1 MPLLPKHPK
10 RRKRLALIAL
20 MITGI
25 GSAVALAAIALKEN
39 INLFYGP
46 TQILAGEAP
55 KNHAFRIG
63 GMVEV
68 GSVKRSKDSLEIYFE
83 VTDTVNKVPVV
94 YTGILPDLFREGQGV
109 VAQGKLREDGVFVA
123 DTVLAKHDENY
134 MPPEAAQAINDA
146 QKLQSTLTG
155 N

>member
-10 RRKRLALIAL
+10 RRKRLALVAL

-25 GSAVALAAIALKEN
+25 GSAVALATIALKEN

-63 GMVEV
+63 GMVEM
-68 GSVKRSKDSLEIYFE
+68 GSVRRNKDSLEIYFE
-83 VTDTVNKVPVV
+83 VTDTVNKVPVS
-94 YTGILPDLFREGQGV
+94 YTGILPDLFREGQGI

-146 QKLQSTLTG
+146 QKTLTG

>member
-25 GSAVALAAIALKEN
+25 GSAVALATIALKEN

-63 GMVEV
+63 GMVEM
-68 GSVKRSKDSLEIYFE
+68 GSVKRNRDNRFFRKKVEMDVKDSQPRLTCVCPAYRQAGL
-83 VTDTVNKVPVV
+83 PV
-94 YTGILPDLFREGQGV
+94 R
-109 VAQGKLREDGVFVA
+109 
-123 DTVLAKHDENY
+123 
-134 MPPEAAQAINDA
+134 
-146 QKLQSTLTG
+146 
-155 N
+155 